1 MTKKYN
7 QLTLEQRYK
16 IEALKSAGT
25 TQTKIA
31 AMTGVDKSTISREF
45 KRNIPGSGINADK
58 YIAWRADEKTRQ
70 RHKVKLK
77 RIRFTDELKQQAK
90 QWMANKCY
98 SPELVAAQWQKNQIK
113 GVSYETCL

>member
-1 MTKKYN
+1 
-7 QLTLEQRYK
+7 
-16 IEALKSAGT
+16 
-25 TQTKIA
+25 
-31 AMTGVDKSTISREF
+31 MTGVDKSTISREF

-58 YIAWRADEKTRQ
+58 YIAWRATRQ

-98 SPELVAAQWQKNQIK
+98 SPELVAAQ
-113 GVSYETCL
+113 